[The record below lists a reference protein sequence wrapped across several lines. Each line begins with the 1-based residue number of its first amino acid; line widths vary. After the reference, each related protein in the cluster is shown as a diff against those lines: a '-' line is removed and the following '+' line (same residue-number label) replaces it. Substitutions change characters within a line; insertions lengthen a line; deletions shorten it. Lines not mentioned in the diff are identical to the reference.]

1 MIFDHGGVMID
12 IAENIGDYRLE
23 TNSRTLDSRR
33 SVVKRT
39 KLGWLTIIQTLGEEF
54 SMKSNMTA
62 VIAGVAAVL
71 VFGVATTMA
80 NQAFAGN
87 DRFMKVLER
96 GKLVVGVKAD
106 YKPWGF
112 RDSDGK
118 IIGMEIDM
126 AQDVADA
133 MGVSLELVPVQSSNR
148 MQFLQQGKI
157 DLMIA
162 TMSDKLNRR
171 KVVGIP
177 TPNYYTSGTNVLA
190 KKGVVSSWAD
200 LKGKPVCGKQG
211 AFYNKQV
218 SQRYGATII
227 AFVGNSE
234 AKQAL
239 RDGKCVAWVYD
250 DSSIMADLAS
260 GQYDDYE
267 MPMMTEDDNP
277 WALAVP
283 LDELNSIW
291 GNFMSGMI
299 VNWHASGRLIE
310 LEKKWGIQST
320 QFVIDMNK
328 RFAPY
333 AAN

>member
-1 MIFDHGGVMID
+1 MITS
-12 IAENIGDYRLE
+12 L
-23 TNSRTLDSRR
+23 TRTALS
-33 SVVKRT
+33 
-39 KLGWLTIIQTLGEEF
+39 
-54 SMKSNMTA
+54 A
-62 VIAGVAAVL
+62 VILASFTLAA
-71 VFGVATTMA
+71 TQA
-80 NQAFAGN
+80 NAAN
-87 DRFMKVLER
+87 DRFKKVLDR

-112 RDSDGK
+112 RDSSGK
-118 IIGMEIDM
+118 LVGMEIDM

-133 MGVSLELVPVQSSNR
+133 LGVSLELVPVQSSNR

-162 TMSDKLNRR
+162 TMSDKANRR

-177 TPNYYTSGTNVLA
+177 QPNYYTSGTNVLA
-190 KKGVVSSWAD
+190 KKGVVKSWSD

-218 SQRYGATII
+218 SKKYGAKII
-227 AFVGNSE
+227 AFVGNAE

-283 LDELNSIW
+283 LDELDGIW

-299 VNWHASGRLIE
+299 YNWHSSGRLVE

-320 QFVIDMNK
+320 QFVMDMNK
-328 RFAPY
+328 RFEPY
-333 AAN
+333 EAN

>member
-1 MIFDHGGVMID
+1 
-12 IAENIGDYRLE
+12 
-23 TNSRTLDSRR
+23 
-33 SVVKRT
+33 
-39 KLGWLTIIQTLGEEF
+39 
-54 SMKSNMTA
+54 MKKTA
-62 VIAGVAAVL
+62 VIAGVVAAL
-71 VFGVATTMA
+71 AFGVASTMA
-80 NQAFAGN
+80 DQAFAGN

-96 GKLVVGVKAD
+96 GTLVVGVKAD

-112 RDSDGK
+112 RDPSGK
-118 IIGMEIDM
+118 LVGMEIDM

-133 MGVSLELVPVQSSNR
+133 LGVKLKLVPVQSSNR

-162 TMSDKLNRR
+162 TMSDKANRR

-177 TPNYYTSGTNVLA
+177 SPNYYTSGTNVLA

-218 SQRYGATII
+218 SQKYGAKIV
-227 AFVGNSE
+227 AFVGNAE

-267 MPMMTEDDNP
+267 MPMKTEDDNP
-277 WALAVP
+277 WGLAVP
-283 LDELNSIW
+283 LDELNGIW
-291 GNFMSGMI
+291 GNFMSGMTY
-299 VNWHASGRLIE
+299 NWHSSGRLIE

-328 RFAPY
+328 RFEPY
-333 AAN
+333 EAN

>member
-1 MIFDHGGVMID
+1 MIRKILVAMLGV
-12 IAENIGDYRLE
+12 
-23 TNSRTLDSRR
+23 
-33 SVVKRT
+33 
-39 KLGWLTIIQTLGEEF
+39 
-54 SMKSNMTA
+54 A
-62 VIAGVAAVL
+62 VITAITTQANAA
-71 VFGVATTMA
+71 
-80 NQAFAGN
+80 N

-96 GKLVVGVKAD
+96 GTLIVGVKAD

-118 IIGMEIDM
+118 LVGMEIDM

-133 MGVSLELVPVQSSNR
+133 MGVKLELVPVQSSNR
-148 MQFLQQGKI
+148 MQFLEQGKI

-162 TMSDKLNRR
+162 TMSDKANRR

-177 TPNYYTSGTNVLA
+177 SPNYYTSGTNVLA

-218 SQRYGATII
+218 SQKYGADII
-227 AFVGNSE
+227 AFVGNAE

-283 LDELNSIW
+283 LEELDGIW

-299 VNWHASGRLIE
+299 YNWHSSGRLIE
-310 LEKKWGIQST
+310 LETKWGIQQT

-328 RFAPY
+328 RFEAY
-333 AAN
+333 EAN

>member
-1 MIFDHGGVMID
+1 MIRKILVAMLGV
-12 IAENIGDYRLE
+12 
-23 TNSRTLDSRR
+23 
-33 SVVKRT
+33 
-39 KLGWLTIIQTLGEEF
+39 
-54 SMKSNMTA
+54 A
-62 VIAGVAAVL
+62 VITAITTQAYAA
-71 VFGVATTMA
+71 
-80 NQAFAGN
+80 N

-96 GKLVVGVKAD
+96 GTLIVGVKAD

-118 IIGMEIDM
+118 LVGMEIDM

-133 MGVSLELVPVQSSNR
+133 LGVKLELVPVQSSNR
-148 MQFLQQGKI
+148 MQFLEQGKI

-162 TMSDKLNRR
+162 TMSDKANRR

-177 TPNYYTSGTNVLA
+177 QPNYYTSGTNVLA

-218 SQRYGATII
+218 SQKYGAKIV
-227 AFVGNSE
+227 AFVGNAE

-283 LDELNSIW
+283 LEELDGIW
-291 GNFMSGMI
+291 GQLHVRHDLQLAQLGP
-299 VNWHASGRLIE
+299 A
-310 LEKKWGIQST
+310 
-320 QFVIDMNK
+320 D
-328 RFAPY
+328 
-333 AAN
+333 